1 MPAMSRAEEA
11 VNQEVCDF
19 KWGKKRGRGGKKK
32 EVQFYESFTYD
43 RVEYSLYDCVYLL
56 PEDET
61 EPYIG
66 KLIKMWEQ
74 PKNEKNKQPKI
85 EKRVKI
91 LWFFRPMEIQNWL
104 GDVLPLENEL
114 FLASGEG
121 VGLAN
126 VNDLEAIAG
135 KCNVVCIS
143 KDPRNPR
150 PSEEELSMA
159 DYVFYRT
166 FDVGKCTISH
176 NIDDKVAGIEVM
188 FIFNQKE
195 FKKTSGIPE
204 PDVDSKEEK
213 ARVLAINEAPR
224 SLETSPGERS
234 ISGIG
239 VEMRNTATALDKQG
253 PVYVKNRPKPASDSE
268 KVDDK
273 SGKIPTSKVEEKGKL
288 KSAKDSDTS
297 DDRPAKKARLD
308 SSVKSSEEL
317 QPNISSSSAL
327 EKDKSGNVVHKLRR
341 DSNEDDM
348 KAAVTNGRGSEDKR
362 KSKPVEDSHGHEKV
376 VRKKVKPDEKESRLS
391 NGTLPKAAAT
401 HTREKDIK
409 TDVQDRSK
417 WFKGLPWE
425 ERMQTAHEQG
435 TLVLLSN
442 LYPGYSSADVEEIVW
457 EGFREKCSAKMVQ
470 RTATSSPHCGQA
482 FVIFRTREAAETAMR
497 KLDEGC
503 FLLPNGSP
511 LVGSRVTPLMP
522 GTPCT
527 FYGHIFIEKLRP
539 QMQREEMKRAVS
551 TSHYSQPNTIEYD
564 MAMEWRLLQAR
575 SENWW
580 KALYKRHGDELK
592 KLKGNL
598 KSK

>member
-1 MPAMSRAEEA
+1 MSRAEEA
-11 VNQEVCDF
+11 VNVEVCDF

-32 EVQFYESFTYD
+32 EVQFYDSFTYD
-43 RVEYSLYDCVYLL
+43 GVEYSLYDCVYLC
-56 PEDET
+56 PEDVT

-66 KLIKMWEQ
+66 KLIKIWEQ

-85 EKRVKI
+85 EKKVKV
-91 LWFFRPMEIQNWL
+91 LWFFRPMEIQNFL
-104 GDVLPLENEL
+104 GDVLPLEKEL

-135 KCNVVCIS
+135 KCNVVCIN
-143 KDPRNPR
+143 KDPRNPQ

-176 NIDDKVAGIEVM
+176 EIDDKVAGIEVM
-188 FIFNQKE
+188 FIFNQKGE
-195 FKKTSGIPE
+195 NM
-204 PDVDSKEEK
+204 
-213 ARVLAINEAPR
+213 RVLAINEAPQ
-224 SLETSPGERS
+224 SSPS
-234 ISGIG
+234 S
-239 VEMRNTATALDKQG
+239 
-253 PVYVKNRPKPASDSE
+253 PKPN
-268 KVDDK
+268 
-273 SGKIPTSKVEEKGKL
+273 L
-288 KSAKDSDTS
+288 L

-308 SSVKSSEEL
+308 ME
-317 QPNISSSSAL
+317 
-327 EKDKSGNVVHKLRR
+327 
-341 DSNEDDM
+341 
-348 KAAVTNGRGSEDKR
+348 AAVTNGRGSEDKI
-362 KSKPVEDSHGHEKV
+362 KPKPVRDSLGHEKV
-376 VRKKVKPDEKESRLS
+376 VRKKVKPDEKESGLS

-401 HTREKDIK
+401 LAREKDIK
-409 TDVQDRSK
+409 TDGQDRSK

-442 LYPGYSSADVEEIVW
+442 LYPGYASADVEEIIW
-457 EGFREKCSAKMVQ
+457 QGFGEKCTAKMLQ
-470 RTATSSPHCGQA
+470 RTATSSPHSGQA
-482 FVIFRTREAAETAMR
+482 FVIFKTREVAEMAMR

-503 FLLPNGSP
+503 LLLPNGRP
-511 LVGSRVTPLMP
+511 LVASRVTPLMP
-522 GTPCT
+522 GEPST
-527 FYGHIFIEKLRP
+527 FYGHIFIEKLRH

-575 SENWW
+575 SESWW
-580 KALYKRHGDELK
+580 KGLYKRHGDELK
-592 KLKGNL
+592 KLRGQP